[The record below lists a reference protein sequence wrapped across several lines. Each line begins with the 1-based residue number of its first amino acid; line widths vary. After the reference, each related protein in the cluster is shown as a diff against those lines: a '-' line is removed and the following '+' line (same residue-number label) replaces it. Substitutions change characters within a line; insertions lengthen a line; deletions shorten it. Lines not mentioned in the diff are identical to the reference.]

1 MPSSLTPNQPPSTPA
16 SEDGPHG
23 TPLQLSVLGPMSA
36 RHDGRDLPLGPPRRR
51 ALLALLLIRLGRVV
65 PTELLIEELWG
76 EEPPRQA
83 VATLQSHVSHLR
95 RALQPASG
103 LDRPT
108 VLHHRARGYVLELAP
123 EQLDACRFERLVAE
137 GRRLLEQREPLAA
150 RDRFAAALTLWRGAP
165 YAEFDSYP
173 PLSDESALLEH
184 VRLTAVESCAEARL
198 ALGEA
203 QEVAAGLD
211 REVRRHPARER
222 LVGHLMTA
230 LSRLGRQAEA
240 LGVYER
246 TRVYLNEEFGVGTAA
261 ELRRVRTAILRQEPG
276 TGGPPTGPR
285 PGRPE
290 PAGPALGAPVI
301 GVATAP
307 DGDGARRPDAHPP
320 RAAQE
325 PERPTAAEASG
336 GIGRAA
342 AAPDEPFAADRGAD
356 APQDGTRSAGSGGA
370 GSAAADG
377 AQADEPAAAPGPAR
391 RPVTITANS
400 RSTTADSGEGAR
412 PTQDAKS
419 RELDT
424 STEASGPVCGGPGA
438 QSPFTGRS
446 EELQRLT
453 AAAAS
458 ALSGHGHVAG
468 VLGPAGVG
476 KTRLLLELVPQLEAA
491 RAGEDGTGQESAGLE
506 VIWSHCFLG
515 EGVPPYWVWTQIL
528 RRLST
533 TRPDAFREAAK
544 PFGTLLA
551 PLMPE
556 RAARPGGLASESD
569 WGQARF
575 LTHDAVCEVLLALA
589 AQRPLVLLMEDLHWA
604 DPASLDLLRLLSTR
618 SQGHPL
624 GIVLTAR
631 EHEIESDAM
640 LRRMLSEV
648 LRGPRTETLRL
659 GGLSRRA
666 VAALVVAQ
674 AGPGVDARVVEVLH
688 RRSEGNP
695 YFVMQLLSLLGDARS
710 LRRPD
715 AADVLLTRVPTG
727 VREAL
732 HQRFAA
738 LPETVL
744 RVLRLCAV
752 IGTEIDTDLLER
764 TATEDEPVTAALE
777 SAIRAGLLGEDPHHP
792 ERLHFTH
799 ALVMETLIDELTR
812 EDRQRL
818 HARVAEGISNR
829 TLGQVADE
837 EIERVAHHAWHA
849 KGALPTEETLP
860 LLLRAAEQAEQ
871 QLAYEQVE
879 TWLRR
884 AVHLVGL
891 LPPGDPSAV
900 SLNQRLHIQLG
911 QVLATTRGYGHA
923 EAQTALARGRA
934 LSADTHSPEDPSVLW
949 ALCAAYIVTGRYDAS
964 RQFSGLLRNLAD
976 RTGHPVAVLGAAYGE
991 GIVLH
996 IRGQL
1001 RQALTELEHG
1011 VAMADEY
1018 AGEGHSLAR
1027 TFQHDPRVSC
1037 RSYNTFTHW
1046 LMGDRKTATARRREL
1061 LRLTEYDS
1069 RPSDRSFALYVDAVV
1084 AAWEGDARTAL
1095 NSGAEGVRVAD
1106 EHGLLYWKA
1115 MLGVL
1120 EGWGRTHSGQEDGL
1134 TLMHSSLAELR
1145 NSRTH
1150 LRRPLHLGLLGQA
1163 QHRTGRTED
1172 AKTTFHALL
1181 AAVGQ
1186 GDEPVYLH
1194 PELPATRLLHD
1205 LLGRG
1210 AAEAVAA
1217 G

>member
-1 MPSSLTPNQPPSTPA
+1 MPSSPTPNPAPTTPTPA
-16 SEDGPHG
+16 TGPDD
-23 TPLQLSVLGPMSA
+23 TPFVLSVMGPMSA
-36 RHDGRDLPLGPPRRR
+36 RHDGRDLALGPPRRR

-103 LDRPT
+103 PDRPT
-108 VLHHRARGYVLELAP
+108 VLRHRAPGYVLELAP
-123 EQLDACRFERLVAE
+123 EQIDVCRFEHLVAE
-137 GRRLLEQREPLAA
+137 GRRLLEGRDPLAA
-150 RDRFAAALTLWRGAP
+150 RDRLAAALSLWRGSP
-165 YAEFDSYP
+165 YAEFDGHP
-173 PLSDESALLEH
+173 PLNDESSRLEH
-184 VRLTAVESCAEARL
+184 VRLTAVETCAEARL
-198 ALGEA
+198 ALGAA

-211 REVRRHPARER
+211 REARLHPARER

-240 LGVYER
+240 LEVYER
-246 TRVYLNEEFGVGTAA
+246 TRVHLDEEFGVGTAA

-276 TGGPPTGPR
+276 ACGPTAEPR
-285 PGRPE
+285 PGSPE
-290 PAGPALGAPVI
+290 SAGPALGAPVI
-301 GVATAP
+301 GAAHAVV
-307 DGDGARRPDAHPP
+307 GERGRRAEAHPAV

-325 PERPTAAEASG
+325 AGRPATARTSG

-342 AAPDEPFAADRGAD
+342 ATPRGPAAVGCNDG
-356 APQDGTRSAGSGGA
+356 PQDGATPAQRQEAHSPAAGY
-370 GSAAADG
+370 
-377 AQADEPAAAPGPAR
+377 AAAPH
-391 RPVTITANS
+391 TTAEPGHTCRSATTTADS
-400 RSTTADSGEGAR
+400 RSTTVDSPDSAPPAPEANAPMDETGRAALR
-412 PTQDAKS
+412 PV
-419 RELDT
+419 
-424 STEASGPVCGGPGA
+424 PGGPGA

-458 ALSGHGHVAG
+458 TLDGHGHVAG

-476 KTRLLLELVPQLEAA
+476 KTRLLFELVPRLEAA
-491 RAGEDGTGQESAGLE
+491 CAGQECRGLE

-515 EGVPPYWVWTQIL
+515 EGVPPYWLWTQIL
-528 RRLST
+528 RRLTT

-544 PFGTLLA
+544 PFGALLA

-556 RAARPGGLASESD
+556 RAAGTGGPVAESD

-604 DPASLDLLRLLSTR
+604 DTASLDLLRLLSTR

-631 EHEIESDAM
+631 EYEVESDAT

-659 GGLSRRA
+659 GGLSRHD

-674 AGPGVDARVVEVLH
+674 AGPGVDAEVVEVLH

-695 YFVMQLLSLLGDARS
+695 YFVMQLVSLLGDARS
-710 LRRPD
+710 LRRPE
-715 AADVLLTRVPTG
+715 AMDVLLTRVPTG

-738 LPETVL
+738 LPEAVL

-752 IGTEIDTDLLER
+752 IGTEVDTDLLSR
-764 TATEDEPVTAALE
+764 TAGEDEPVAAALE
-777 SAIRAGLLGEDPHHP
+777 SAIRAGLLGEDPRHP
-792 ERLHFTH
+792 ERLHFSH
-799 ALVMETLIDELTR
+799 ALVQETLIDELTR

-818 HARVAEGISNR
+818 HARVAEGLSAR
-829 TLGQVADE
+829 RLGQVEDE

-849 KGALPTEETLP
+849 KSALPAAETLP

-891 LPPGDPSAV
+891 LPPGDPSAA
-900 SLNQRLHIQLG
+900 SLDQRLHVQLG

-923 EAQTALARGRA
+923 EAETALARGRA
-934 LSADTHSPEDPSVLW
+934 LSEATHSPQDPSVLW
-949 ALCAAYIVTGRYDAS
+949 ALCASYLVTGRYDDS
-964 RQFSGLLRNLAD
+964 RRFSGLLRDLAE
-976 RTGHPVAVLGAAYGE
+976 RTGQPVAVLGAAYGE

-996 IRGQL
+996 VRGQL

-1011 VAMADEY
+1011 VTMADGY
-1018 AGEGHSLAR
+1018 AREGHSLAR

-1046 LMGDRKTATARRREL
+1046 LLGDRETATARRHEL

-1084 AAWEGDARTAL
+1084 AAWEGDVHTARA
-1095 NSGAEGVRVAD
+1095 SGAEGVRMAD

-1115 MLGVL
+1115 MLGML
-1120 EGWGRTHSGQEDGL
+1120 EGWGLTHSGQEDDGL
-1134 TLMHSSLAELR
+1134 ALMHSSLAELR
-1145 NSRTH
+1145 NSRSH

-1163 QHRTGRTED
+1163 QHRAGRTED
-1172 AKTTFHALL
+1172 AKTTFHAFLS
-1181 AAVGQ
+1181 AVGQ
-1186 GDEPVYLH
+1186 RGEHVYLH
-1194 PELPATRLLHD
+1194 HELPATRLLHD

>member
-1 MPSSLTPNQPPSTPA
+1 MPPFPIRNPAPTTPA
-16 SEDGPHG
+16 PAAEPDNA
-23 TPLQLSVLGPMSA
+23 PLLLSVLGPLSA

-51 ALLALLLIRLGRVV
+51 ALLALLLIRPGRVV

-103 LDRPT
+103 PDRPSM
-108 VLHHRARGYVLELAP
+108 LRHRAPGYVLELPP
-123 EQLDACRFERLVAE
+123 EQIDGCRFERLVAE
-137 GRRLLEQREPLAA
+137 GRRLLERRDPLAA
-150 RDRFAAALTLWRGAP
+150 RDRLGAALALWRGSP
-165 YAEFDSYP
+165 YAEFDGHP
-173 PLSDESALLEH
+173 PLCDESSRLEH
-184 VRLTAVESCAEARL
+184 VRLAAVEASAEARL
-198 ALGEA
+198 ALGAA
-203 QEVAAGLD
+203 QEVAADLD
-211 REVRRHPARER
+211 REARRHPARER

-240 LGVYER
+240 LEAYER
-246 TRVYLNEEFGVGTAA
+246 TRVHLDEEFGVGTAA

-276 TGGPPTGPR
+276 TCGPTAGSHTA
-285 PGRPE
+285 RPE

-301 GVATAP
+301 GVAKAD
-307 DGDGARRPDAHPP
+307 DGERTRRAEARPP
-320 RAAQE
+320 VRAAQE
-325 PERPTAAEASG
+325 PARPAAAEASG
-336 GIGRAA
+336 GAGTAGAESGGPFTAA
-342 AAPDEPFAADRGAD
+342 RCHDSRRHG
-356 APQDGTRSAGSGGA
+356 AGSAEGGAA
-370 GSAAADG
+370 GSAAAGG
-377 AQADEPAAAPGPAR
+377 AGAPRVTAGPGHTC
-391 RPVTITANS
+391 RPVTTAEDS
-400 RSTTADSGEGAR
+400 PSSMADSPEGAR
-412 PTQDAKS
+412 PARDAETPKNGTI
-419 RELDT
+419 RETLR
-424 STEASGPVCGGPGA
+424 PGA

-458 ALSGHGHVAG
+458 ALAGHGHVAG

-476 KTRLLLELVPQLEAA
+476 KTRLLLELVPRLEAA
-491 RAGEDGTGQESAGLE
+491 CAGQDDADRKCAGLE
-506 VIWSHCFLG
+506 VIWSHCFLS
-515 EGVPPYWVWTQIL
+515 EGVPPYWLWTQIL

-533 TRPDAFREAAK
+533 TRPDAFRDAVK

-556 RAARPGGLASESD
+556 HAAGPGRPAPEPD

-589 AQRPLVLLMEDLHWA
+589 TQHPLVLLMEDLHWA
-604 DPASLDLLRLLSTR
+604 DTASLDLLRLLSTR

-631 EHEIESDAM
+631 EHEVGSDAT
-640 LRRMLSEV
+640 LRRILAEV

-659 GGLSRRA
+659 GGLSRNA
-666 VAALVVAQ
+666 VAAIVAAQ
-674 AGPGVDARVVEVLH
+674 AGPGVDAKVVEVLH

-695 YFVMQLLSLLGDARS
+695 YFVMQLLSLLADARS

-715 AADVLLTRVPTG
+715 AVGVLLTRIPTG
-727 VREAL
+727 AREAL
-732 HQRFAA
+732 RQRFAA

-752 IGTEIDTDLLER
+752 IGTEVDTDLLDC
-764 TATEDEPVTAALE
+764 TATEDEPVAEALE
-777 SAIRAGLLGEDPHHP
+777 SAIRAGLLGEDPHRP
-792 ERLHFTH
+792 EGLHFAH
-799 ALVMETLIDELTR
+799 ALVQETLIDELSR

-818 HARVAEGISNR
+818 HARVAEGLCAR
-829 TLGQVADE
+829 RPRLVEDE
-837 EIERVAHHAWHA
+837 EIERVAHHAWQA
-849 KGALPTEETLP
+849 KGALPIADTLP

-891 LPPGDPSAV
+891 LPPDDPSTA
-900 SLNQRLHIQLG
+900 SLDRRLHIQLG
-911 QVLATTRGYGHA
+911 QVLATTRGYGHSEA
-923 EAQTALARGRA
+923 ETALARGRA
-934 LSADTHSPEDPSVLW
+934 LSEVTHSPEDPSVLW
-949 ALCAAYIVTGRYDAS
+949 ALCASHLVTGRYDDS
-964 RQFSGLLRNLAD
+964 RPFSGLLRDLAE
-976 RTGHPVAVLGAAYGE
+976 RSGQPVAVLGAAYAE

-996 IRGQL
+996 VRGQL
-1001 RQALTELEHG
+1001 PQALTELEHG
-1011 VAMADEY
+1011 VAMADGY
-1018 AGEGHSLAR
+1018 AREGHSLAR

-1037 RSYNTFTHW
+1037 RSYDTFTHW

-1061 LRLTEYDS
+1061 LGLTEYDS

-1084 AAWEGDARTAL
+1084 AAWEGDVRTAHS
-1095 NSGAEGVRVAD
+1095 SGAEGARLAD

-1115 MLGVL
+1115 MLATL
-1120 EGWGRTHSGQEDGL
+1120 EGWGLTHSGRVDDGL
-1134 TLMHSSLAELR
+1134 TLMNSSLAELR

-1163 QHRTGRTED
+1163 QHRAGRTED

-1181 AAVGQ
+1181 AAVAQRG
-1186 GDEPVYLH
+1186 EHVYLH

-1210 AAEAVAA
+1210 AAEAAAA